1 MLPLKDNIPAKNFP
15 YVNIGLIVI
24 NALFFI
30 YQMSYGHE
38 VDQLIFSLGFIPAR
52 FLAQQGEVF
61 MSPTSILPVFSSMF
75 LHGNLVHLLSNMWML
90 WIFGDNVEDC
100 MGHGRYFLFFILCG
114 IASVFAQAISN
125 PQSTIPMV
133 GASGAISGVLGAYLL
148 TYPHA
153 RILTL
158 VPIFI
163 IFYIIELPAYFFLGF
178 WFVIQLIQGSLYSLN
193 SHGAVGGGV
202 AWWAHVG
209 GFAAGVL
216 LLQVFRCKDWQRP
229 EVQPKRSI
237 RRLQRRQ

>member
-193 SHGAVGGGV
+193 SHEAVGGGV

-237 RRLQRRQ
+237 RRLQRR